1 MTRVQR
7 LIAQILA
14 KLDELEAAIDA
25 QDPTPQL
32 QVIETRIMTLTGKLT
47 AEVIEG

>member
-1 MTRVQR
+1 MTRVQK

-14 KLDELEAAIDA
+14 KLDELEAAINA

-32 QVIETRIMTLTGKLT
+32 EVIETRITALLGKLT
-47 AEVIEG
+47 AEVVEG

>member
-1 MTRVQR
+1 MTRVQK

-25 QDPTPQL
+25 QDPIPAL
-32 QVIETRIMTLTGKLT
+32 QVIETRIQSLTGKLV
-47 AEVIEG
+47 AEVVEG